1 VSALQ
6 EHGLVD
12 EYALFIHPSALG
24 AGVPFFRER
33 LGLRLLD
40 VRRFE
45 QGAQLRYSS
54 LAVVGTQNSV
64 NSYGD

>member
-45 QGAQLRYSS
+45 QGAMQLRYSS

-64 NSYGD
+64 NS